1 MYGLTRSTMTLLGA
15 AGAGFLLWTA
25 SQLDTDASGEYWA
38 AMALLA
44 AAGLAIAL
52 SQLLG
57 GWTKWGV
64 PRISGAV
71 FLLGFLPALVAG
83 GLVILHGQPDSDA
96 WGTGWASDL
105 GLDGL
110 ADDLLAVLPA
120 IAFALGLLFG
130 LTFDTSGPGVRE
142 LSPEEYEERRRR
154 GYVGPVPVDTRAEDE
169 PVSAERRTTRT
180 VNRDRDLV
188 RDDEDVRY
196 VDERDDTYVRDRG
209 DRYSGATPADDR
221 AVDARER
228 GTPVAPQP
236 DPDAPRPPA
245 DAPRRDVP

>member
-15 AGAGFLLWTA
+15 AGAGLLLWAAT
-25 SQLDTDASGEYWA
+25 QLDTDGNGEYWA

-44 AAGLAIAL
+44 AAGLTIAV

-57 GWTKWGV
+57 GWTKWGL

-71 FLLGFLPALVAG
+71 FALGFLPALVAG

-110 ADDLLAVLPA
+110 ADDLTAVLPA
-120 IAFALGLLFG
+120 IAFALGLLLG
-130 LTFDTSGPGVRE
+130 LTFDTTGPRVRE
-142 LSPEEYEERRRR
+142 LTPEEYEERRRR
-154 GYVGPVPVDTRAEDE
+154 GYVGPVPVETRAEDE
-169 PVSAERRTTRT
+169 PVTAERRATATDGD
-180 VNRDRDLV
+180 VN
-188 RDDEDVRY
+188 DDRY
-196 VDERDDTYVRDRG
+196 VA
-209 DRYSGATPADDR
+209 ATHIDDR
-221 AVDARER
+221 PRDVHER

-236 DPDAPRPPA
+236 DPDAPRRPA
-245 DAPRRDVP
+245 EAPRRDAP